1 MDESAHDR
9 RSCRMSQSVSRREVL
24 ATGAAL
30 VGGAVSTGLL
40 ASRAVSAAEGQPAK
54 GTLTIATLGNLLAAI
69 NIKATKTESRYDFA
83 FEAKHG
89 EEWNLSMSVVLST
102 DEKTIWLMAWLDELP
117 QSSAD
122 VPRTALLR
130 LLSDNDKMGNGQ
142 FFAYV
147 SSNRRFVLQRVIEN
161 ANITSASFRTSL
173 LELGATVVNTF
184 PHWAVTNWKQGGNV
198 APGSKQDPAN
208 DDLVKDQPAGKRT
221 GGPASARTATKDSGE
236 TGPRGT
242 RKQ

>member
-1 MDESAHDR
+1 
-9 RSCRMSQSVSRREVL
+9 MSRSVSRREAL
-24 ATGAAL
+24 ATGALL
-30 VGGAVSTGLL
+30 VGGALT
-40 ASRAVSAAEGQPAK
+40 AKTVSAADADRQPVK
-54 GTLTIATLGNLLAAI
+54 GALNIATLGNLLSAI

-117 QSSAD
+117 PSAAD

-147 SSNRRFVLQRVIEN
+147 SSNKRFVLQRVIEN
-161 ANITSASFRTSL
+161 RDISSASFRSSL
-173 LELGATVVNTF
+173 LELGATVVNTY
-184 PHWAVTNWKQGGNV
+184 PHWAVTNWKQGGNA
-198 APGSKQDPAN
+198 APGAKPDSAN
-208 DDLVKDQPAGKRT
+208 DDVVKEQPSGKRT
-221 GGPASARTATKDSGE
+221 GGPASTRTATREGGE